1 MSKYSSV
8 RKMYHD
14 SGYVPD
20 SHVCFKNNL
29 NHRSLLRNEI
39 ESNGDSFATSISTKN
54 TDLLL
59 NESKCN
65 KVTLSTKIDQII
77 RDYLD
82 WHADAPDA
90 KMLYVPKLWIS
101 KIVNL
106 LTEQQ
111 VSTMARE
118 VSKEFKDICLLLR
131 GEFTLPSFLDVIMTW
146 LRINET
152 PNREFQNPDG
162 FRLLIKHDMGYKYSL
177 LIKEIFRCIITDFYH
192 IEMEFIITENTL
204 GIRILMA
211 HDSCQN

>member
-1 MSKYSSV
+1 MSKYSSF
-8 RKMYHD
+8 RNID
-14 SGYVPD
+14 DDFSYVPD

-29 NHRSLLRNEI
+29 NHRSLLRDEI
-39 ESNGDSFATSISTKN
+39 ESNEDFFATTISTKN
-54 TDLLL
+54 TGRLL
-59 NESKCN
+59 NESKYN
-65 KVTLSTKIDQII
+65 KATLITKIDKII

-90 KMLYVPKLWIS
+90 KMLYVPKPWMS

-111 VSTMARE
+111 IATIARE
-118 VSKEFKDICLLLR
+118 VSKEFKDICLILR
-131 GEFTLPSFLDVIMTW
+131 GEFTMLSFLDVIMTW

-152 PNREFQNPDG
+152 PNRDFQNPDD
-162 FRLLIKHDMGYKYSL
+162 FRLLIKHDMGYNYSL
-177 LIKEIFRCIITDFYH
+177 LLKEIFRCVITDFYH
-192 IEMEFIITENTL
+192 IEVESTITENTL